1 MKRPMPYDIV
11 ASLAGHDEG
20 KLFMVVGC
28 QADRLLL
35 CDGRGRSLAEPKK
48 KSPKH
53 VRLVRQ
59 SDTPPETDRDIRT
72 TLAQE
77 VAQTAAKEG
86 ELLGER

>member
-20 KLFMVVGC
+20 NLFMVIGC
-28 QADRLLL
+28 QAGRLLL
-35 CDGRGRSLAEPKK
+35 CDGKGRPMAEPKK
-48 KSPKH
+48 KSPRH

-59 SDTPPETDRDIRT
+59 GNTPPETDKDIRT
-72 TLAQE
+72 TLAQA
-77 VAQTAAKEG
+77 VGQTAAKEG

>member
-1 MKRPMPYDIV
+1 MKRPMSYDIV

-48 KSPKH
+48 KAPSTFAWFGRAIP
-53 VRLVRQ
+53 RR
-59 SDTPPETDRDIRT
+59 RRT
-72 TLAQE
+72 GTSGQH
-77 VAQTAAKEG
+77 
-86 ELLGER
+86 